1 MMLLVMEMATTP
13 LLEEHLTGS
22 IIGAFFE
29 VYNTLGFGFLER
41 LYVLALERELRQRG
55 HYVEREFRVR
65 IIYKGELLG
74 IQRLDLVVDHKVV
87 IEVKAN
93 YELHKADRRQL
104 FNYLRASDLEV
115 GLLLHFGPSAK
126 FYRLIHRNDER
137 SAPIRRYPEN
147 PCPEWAADSTD
158 YYSRP

>member
-1 MMLLVMEMATTP
+1 METTG

-41 LYVLALERELRQRG
+41 LYVLALERELKARG
-55 HYVEREFRVR
+55 HFVERESR
-65 IIYKGELLG
+65 IRIVYKGELLG
-74 IQRLDLVVDHKVV
+74 IQRLDLVVDNKVV

-104 FNYLRASDLEV
+104 FNYLRASNLEV

-137 SAPIRRYPEN
+137 SAPIRVHPEN
-147 PCPEWAADSTD
+147 PYP
-158 YYSRP
+158 SRS

>member
-1 MMLLVMEMATTP
+1 MATAP
-13 LLEEHLTGS
+13 LLEESVTRS
-22 IIGAFFE
+22 IIGAFFD

-65 IIYKGELLG
+65 IIYKEELLG

-137 SAPIRRYPEN
+137 SAPLRVHPEN
-147 PCPEWAADSTD
+147 PCPP
-158 YYSRP
+158 RP

>member
-1 MMLLVMEMATTP
+1 METKG
-13 LLEEHLTGS
+13 LLEEPLTRS

-41 LYVLALERELRQRG
+41 LYVLALGRELMARG
-55 HYVEREFRVR
+55 HHIEREFRVR
-65 IIYKGELLG
+65 ISYKGETLG
-74 IQRLDLVVDHKVV
+74 VQRLDLVVDHKVV

-104 FNYLRASDLEV
+104 YNYLRASNLEV
-115 GLLLHFGPSAK
+115 GLLLHFGPSAR

-137 SAPIRRYPEN
+137 SAPIRSDPGN
-147 PCPEWAADSTD
+147 PCRDARHAPRGTADGTD
-158 YYSRP
+158 YNSRP